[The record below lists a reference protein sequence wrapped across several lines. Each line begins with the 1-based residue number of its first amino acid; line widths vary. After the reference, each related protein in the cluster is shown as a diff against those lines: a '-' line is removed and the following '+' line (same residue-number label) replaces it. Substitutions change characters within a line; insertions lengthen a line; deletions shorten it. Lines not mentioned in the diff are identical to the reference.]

1 MFYFHFFLIFIVLT
15 FDHLLFALFFFLGSV
30 VLNGVGS
37 VVTIMGA
44 LISLQDSALA
54 CSLELPTLTWSRS
67 LLPGRDQS
75 WSTPLRSFL
84 SFPFCLKT
92 SKHSL
97 SFLSHFLFLSFP
109 FPSFPLSFFR
119 AQQMQ
124 GALKELH
131 NAHKL
136 RKAEFFRANIPTIPA
151 EDGRGH
157 TKMRRSPEQVEQLRT
172 FLATLDAERAQLK
185 ANFKPVTTDIKRVI
199 EEYKQSVRQTLDL
212 KAAERRQAR
221 MRALGVAESPTFS
234 SS

>member
-1 MFYFHFFLIFIVLT
+1 MQFGASDTDLVEILVARKRSELVNASPFVSFF
-15 FDHLLFALFFFLGSV
+15 
-30 VLNGVGS
+30 
-37 VVTIMGA
+37 
-44 LISLQDSALA
+44 
-54 CSLELPTLTWSRS
+54 S
-67 LLPGRDQS
+67 LLPKNIQ
-75 WSTPLRSFL
+75 TLTLLSF
-84 SFPFCLKT
+84 SFPF
-92 SKHSL
+92 SL
-97 SFLSHFLFLSFP
+97 LS